1 MTSSKPLVSV
11 VMPAWNGERYIGE
24 AMRSVL
30 SQTFAELEL
39 IVVNDGST
47 DATLRIAREIGQGDA
62 RVHAID
68 RPRSGRP
75 AFPRNDGIAAARGR
89 YVSFLDCDDLYDP
102 ERTALLVDALEGHP
116 AWVAAFHDVRL
127 VASDGDALPGTYLQD
142 VGFLQRAAE
151 HLTALGDGWY
161 TTDASFFVFQSLN
174 YAALHTQSVVIAAD
188 RVPENTLRFDT
199 RFLIAEDTDLWI
211 RLAEAGTLGYLDR
224 VLSSYRQHASSLMT
238 NSEAWYREAVRMHEH
253 NYARIRDRLSREAE
267 RSYRRKIAG
276 IAGDLGYERYSNYD
290 LAGARAAYAQAL
302 TWEWSGPLL
311 MGLAKACLPATAL
324 RRLRRSGAA

>member
-1 MTSSKPLVSV
+1 MPLVSV
-11 VMPAWNGERYIGE
+11 VMPAWNGERYIAD

-30 SQTFAELEL
+30 SQTLADLEL

-47 DATLRIAREIGQGDA
+47 DSTLGIAREIAQSDA
-62 RVHAID
+62 RVHVID
-68 RPRSGRP
+68 RQRSGRP

-102 ERTALLVDALEGHP
+102 ERTALLVEALDAHP
-116 AWVAAFHDVRL
+116 GWVAAFHDVRL
-127 VASDGDALPGTYLQD
+127 VASDGHALPGTYLQD
-142 VGFLQRAAE
+142 AGFLQRAAE
-151 HLTALGDGWY
+151 HLTTLGGDWY
-161 TTDASFFVFQSLN
+161 ATDSSFFVFQSLN

-188 RVPENTLRFDT
+188 RLPEKTLRFDT

-238 NSEAWYREAVRMHEH
+238 NSEAWYGEAVRMHEH
-253 NYARIRDRLSREAE
+253 NYARIRDRLSGEAA
-267 RSYRRKIAG
+267 RRYRRKIAG
-276 IAGDLGYERYSNYD
+276 IAGDLGYARYSRYD

-302 TWEWSGPLL
+302 TWDWSGALV

-324 RRLRRSGAA
+324 RRLRRSTSA